1 MTTFERFIITLPPVA
16 FLIRKSKNWIIPG
29 FQGLPLYDVVVFF
42 FKQINK
48 VGLNERAAAISF
60 NLIMA
65 MPAALLFL
73 FALIPYFPASA
84 RFESEILALFKD
96 LSPDSGTYRFIKDI
110 LDGLLEKH
118 VGVFSFGFVLLIF
131 YASNAIIG
139 IIRTFDRS
147 IQEQKGFFLHQRWRA
162 IRLTGILVLLI
173 IACALVLIGQEQL
186 ASLLKNIFHM
196 RRKARLSWW
205 NGVRWFVIVGLLFY
219 SIAFI
224 YKFAPSVKKRW
235 AVVSAGSLLATSLTL
250 ITTIA
255 FSYWVSLFAS
265 SNYNRVYG
273 SIGTVLII
281 MLLIYIN
288 SLILLIGFELNVS
301 ITYLTRE
308 AEERKLRE
316 IKEPG

>member
-1 MTTFERFIITLPPVA
+1 MTKLERILVTLPPVA
-16 FLIRKSKNWIIPG
+16 FLIRKSKTLLIPG
-29 FQGLPLYDVVVFF
+29 FQGLPLYDVVRFF
-42 FKQINK
+42 FRQINR

-60 NLIMA
+60 NFIMA

-73 FALIPYFPASA
+73 FSLVPYFPASA
-84 RFESEILALFKD
+84 RFEWEIMKLFKD
-96 LSPDSGTYRFIKDI
+96 ISPDSATYRFIKDI

-118 VGVFSFGFVLLIF
+118 VGIFSFGFILLIF

-162 IRLTGILVLLI
+162 IRLTGILVLVV
-173 IACALVLIGQEQL
+173 IASALVLIGQEQL
-186 ASLLKNIFHM
+186 ASLLKSIFHM
-196 RRKARLSWW
+196 RRRARIPWW
-205 NGVRWFVIVGLLFY
+205 NGLRWFIITGLLFY
-219 SIAFI
+219 CIALI

-235 AVVSAGSLLATSLTL
+235 RVISAGSLLATGL
-250 ITTIA
+250 IMVTTIA
-255 FSYWVSLFAS
+255 FSSWVSLFAS

-273 SIGTVLII
+273 SIGTVLIL

-308 AEERKLRE
+308 AEARK
-316 IKEPG
+316 IKESAL

>member
-1 MTTFERFIITLPPVA
+1 MTKLERFIANLPPVE
-16 FLIRKSKNWIIPG
+16 FLIRISKTLVIPG
-29 FQGLPLYDVVVFF
+29 FQGLPCYDVVRFF
-42 FKQINK
+42 FRQINK

-65 MPAALLFL
+65 LPAALLFL
-73 FALIPYFPASA
+73 FSLIPYFPASA
-84 RFESEILALFKD
+84 SFESEILKLFKD
-96 LSPDSGTYRFIKDI
+96 ISPDSGTYRFIKEI

-118 VGVFSFGFVLLIF
+118 VGVFSFGFILLIF

-147 IQEQKGFFLHQRWRA
+147 IQEQKGIFLHQRWRA

-173 IACALVLIGQEQL
+173 IASSLVLIGQEQL
-186 ASLLKNIFHM
+186 AGLLKNLFHM
-196 RRKARLSWW
+196 RRRAKLPWW
-205 NGVRWFVIVGLLFY
+205 NGLRWIIITGLLFY
-219 SIAFI
+219 FIALI

-235 AVVSAGSLLATSLTL
+235 RLVSPGSLLATTLML
-250 ITTIA
+250 ITTIG
-255 FSYWVSLFAS
+255 FSFWVSLFAS

-273 SIGTVLII
+273 SIGTVLIL

-308 AEERKLRE
+308 AGKRN
-316 IKEPG
+316 EPV